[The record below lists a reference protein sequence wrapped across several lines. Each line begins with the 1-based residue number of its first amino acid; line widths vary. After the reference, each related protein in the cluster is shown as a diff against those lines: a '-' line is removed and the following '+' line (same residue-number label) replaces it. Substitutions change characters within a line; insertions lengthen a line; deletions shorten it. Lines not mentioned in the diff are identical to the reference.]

1 MTHPTVEILSTQD
14 ATLWWVQGLDTPL
27 HIGALAFFDGGP
39 LREPDG
45 RIRIDAIRARIGAQL
60 EHTPRFRQRLVELP
74 LGQGLAWIDDDH
86 FDLAH
91 HVRLTALPRPGGD
104 RELRDLVTDLLETPP
119 DPTRPLWEIW
129 VVDGLADGRV
139 VLLPKVNHVMA
150 DGTALLDFSIRMFD
164 PGTDAGSTAP
174 GEAATIW
181 DPEPAPAPAS
191 LLARGLAER
200 SRRQVG
206 ALWQF
211 AASATDPA
219 VLSGLARSVVGL
231 GGSGSGVAPSL
242 PVTKP
247 VGPRRDVVWLKL
259 PWDDL
264 ERVKRAQG
272 TTLNDVVLAVT
283 AGALA
288 YYLEHSRP
296 DTPTDTPTDVDTDL
310 DRDAPGAPPGDG
322 SGDAATGPAPRVL
335 VPVSTHGRTV
345 SGEFENRFSMMVVD
359 LPIAEHDPL
368 VRLRTIHAE
377 MDRHK
382 ASGQTK
388 LGPLLFSLADLVPP
402 WLLRTAAPP
411 VLRNQP
417 VVNLC
422 VSNMPGSRDPLHL
435 LGARLTDLYPYI
447 CGVGNIAVII
457 GVISYLDALGVGL
470 TVDADVVPDPD
481 LLATGLRLAAAEL
494 VAAVDEAADPAGD
507 QARDQAAR
515 ARRSRRAT

>member
-1 MTHPTVEILSTQD
+1 MSRRNLEILSTQD
-14 ATLWWVQGLDTPL
+14 ATLWWVQGVDTPL
-27 HIGALAFFDGGP
+27 HIGALAFFEGGP
-39 LREPDG
+39 LREQDG
-45 RIRIDAIRARIGAQL
+45 RIRIDAIRTRVAAQL
-60 EHTPRFRQRLVELP
+60 EHTPRFRQRLVDLP

-91 HVRLTALPRPGGD
+91 HVRLTALPRPGGE
-104 RELRDLVTDLLETPP
+104 RELRDLVAHLLEIPP

-150 DGTALLDFSIRMFD
+150 DGMALLDFALRLL
-164 PGTDAGSTAP
+164 DAGTGTEHARP
-174 GEAATIW
+174 GSPAVPW
-181 DPEPAPAPAS
+181 SPEPPPPTSAR
-191 LLARGLAER
+191 LADGLAER
-200 SRRQVG
+200 TRRQVG

-211 AASATDPA
+211 AASAADPA
-219 VLSGLARSVVGL
+219 VLSGLARAVIGL
-231 GGSGSGVAPSL
+231 GSGGSGVAPPL
-242 PVTKP
+242 PVTRP
-247 VGPRRDVVWLKL
+247 VGPRRDVAWLRL

-288 YYLEHSRP
+288 HYLAHQ
-296 DTPTDTPTDVDTDL
+296 TTTG
-310 DRDAPGAPPGDG
+310 PGSAG
-322 SGDAATGPAPRVL
+322 SGGGPSGLTGPAPRVL
-335 VPVSTHGRTV
+335 VPVSTHGRDP

-359 LPIAEHDPL
+359 LPVAEPDPL
-368 VRLRTIHAE
+368 ARLRAIHTE

-382 ASGQTK
+382 SSGQTR

-411 VLRNQP
+411 LLRNQP

-457 GVISYLDALGVGL
+457 GVISYLDALGVSL
-470 TVDADVVPDPD
+470 TVDADVVPDVD
-481 LLATGLRLAAAEL
+481 LLAEGLHLATAEL
-494 VAAVDEAADPAGD
+494 VAAATASGRPAKTP
-507 QARDQAAR
+507 
-515 ARRSRRAT
+515 RSRGGRRG

>member
-1 MTHPTVEILSTQD
+1 VSRRNLEILSTQD
-14 ATLWWVQGLDTPL
+14 ATLWWVQGVDTPL
-27 HIGALAFFDGGP
+27 HIGALAFFEGGP

-45 RIRIDAIRARIGAQL
+45 RIRIDAIRARVGAQL
-60 EHTPRFRQRLVELP
+60 EHTPRFRQRLVDLP

-91 HVRLTALPRPGGD
+91 HVRLTALPRPGGE
-104 RELRDLVTDLLETPP
+104 RELRDLVAHLLEIPP

-150 DGTALLDFSIRMFD
+150 DGMALLDFSIRLL
-164 PGTDAGSTAP
+164 DAGTGPEHAAP
-174 GEAATIW
+174 GSPEVPWA
-181 DPEPAPAPAS
+181 PEPPPATSAR
-191 LLARGLAER
+191 LADGLAER
-200 SRRQVG
+200 TRRQVG

-211 AASATDPA
+211 AASAADPA
-219 VLSGLARSVVGL
+219 VLSGLARTVIGL
-231 GGSGSGVAPSL
+231 GGGGSGVAPPL
-242 PVTKP
+242 PVTRP
-247 VGPRRDVVWLKL
+247 VGPRRDVVWLQL

-288 YYLEHSRP
+288 HYLAHQPTPRP
-296 DTPTDTPTDVDTDL
+296 ATDTDTDT
-310 DRDAPGAPPGDG
+310 GAGADGEPGDG
-322 SGDAATGPAPRVL
+322 TGDGTGPPSGGGPTRSAPRVL
-335 VPVSTHGRTV
+335 VPVSTHGRDP

-359 LPIAEHDPL
+359 LPVAEPDPL
-368 VRLRTIHAE
+368 ARLRAIHTE

-402 WLLRTAAPP
+402 WLLRTVAPP
-411 VLRNQP
+411 LLRNQP

-457 GVISYLDALGVGL
+457 GVISYLDALGVSL
-470 TVDADVVPDPD
+470 TVDADVLPDVD
-481 LLATGLRLAAAEL
+481 LLAEGLHLAAAEL
-494 VAAVDEAADPAGD
+494 VAATTASGGPTKTP
-507 QARDQAAR
+507 
-515 ARRSRRAT
+515 RSRGGRRG

>member
-1 MTHPTVEILSTQD
+1 VEILSTQD

-60 EHTPRFRQRLVELP
+60 EDTPRFRQRLVELP
-74 LGQGLAWIDDDH
+74 LGQGLAWVDDDH

-91 HVRLTALPRPGGD
+91 HVRLTALPRPGGEPEL
-104 RELRDLVTDLLETPP
+104 RELVAHLLEIPP

-129 VVDGLADGRV
+129 VVDGLADDRV

-150 DGTALLDFSIRMFD
+150 DGMALLDFASRIFD
-164 PGTDAGSTAP
+164 EGTDETSTDP
-174 GEAATIW
+174 GEATSAW
-181 DPEPAPAPAS
+181 DPEPAPAAAS
-191 LLARGLAER
+191 LLARGLADR
-200 SRRQVG
+200 TRRQVG

-211 AASATDPA
+211 ASSAADPA
-219 VLSGLARSVVGL
+219 VLRGLARSVIGL

-242 PVTKP
+242 PVTRP
-247 VGPRRDVVWLKL
+247 VGPRRDVVWLTL
-259 PWDDL
+259 PWADL
-264 ERVKRAQG
+264 ERVKRARG

-288 YYLEHSRP
+288 HYLTDQADTGTDP
-296 DTPTDTPTDVDTDL
+296 D
-310 DRDAPGAPPGDG
+310 PGPDSTAADPGG
-322 SGDAATGPAPRVL
+322 AATPAQPSPRVL
-335 VPVSTHGRTV
+335 VPVSTHSRTA
-345 SGEFENRFSMMVVD
+345 SGEFENRFSMMIVD
-359 LPIAEHDPL
+359 LPIAEPDPL
-368 VRLRTIHAE
+368 ARLHAIHVE
-377 MDRHK
+377 MDHHK
-382 ASGQTK
+382 ASGQTR

-402 WLLRTAAPP
+402 WLLRAAAPP

-422 VSNMPGSRDPLHL
+422 VSNMPGSPDPLHL

-457 GVISYLDALGVGL
+457 GVISYLDALGVSL

-481 LLATGLRLAAAEL
+481 LLAEGFRRATVEL
-494 VAAVDEAADPAGD
+494 VDAADRAGAQSADPPAP
-507 QARDQAAR
+507 
-515 ARRSRRAT
+515 ARRSSSGR

>member
-1 MTHPTVEILSTQD
+1 MSRRNLEILSTQD
-14 ATLWWVQGLDTPL
+14 ATLWWVQGVDTPL
-27 HIGALAFFDGGP
+27 HIGALAFFEGGP

-45 RIRIDAIRARIGAQL
+45 RIRIDAIRARVGAQL
-60 EHTPRFRQRLVELP
+60 EHTPRFRQRLADLP

-91 HVRLTALPRPGGD
+91 HVRLTALPRPGGE
-104 RELRDLVTDLLETPP
+104 RELRDLVAHLLEIPP

-150 DGTALLDFSIRMFD
+150 DGMALLDFSIRLLD
-164 PGTDAGSTAP
+164 TGTGPEHAAP
-174 GEAATIW
+174 GSPEVPWT
-181 DPEPAPAPAS
+181 PEPPPATSAR
-191 LLARGLAER
+191 LADGLAER
-200 SRRQVG
+200 TRRQVG

-211 AASATDPA
+211 AASAADPA
-219 VLSGLARSVVGL
+219 VLSGLARTVIGL
-231 GGSGSGVAPSL
+231 SGGGSGVAPPL
-242 PVTKP
+242 PVTRP
-247 VGPRRDVVWLKL
+247 VGPRRDVVWLRL

-264 ERVKRAQG
+264 EAVKRAQG

-288 YYLEHSRP
+288 HYLAHQP
-296 DTPTDTPTDVDTDL
+296 TPEPG
-310 DRDAPGAPPGDG
+310 PGA
-322 SGDAATGPAPRVL
+322 GPARSAPRVL
-335 VPVSTHGRTV
+335 VPVSTHGRNP

-359 LPIAEHDPL
+359 LPVAEPDPL
-368 VRLRTIHAE
+368 ARLRAIHTE

-402 WLLRTAAPP
+402 RLLRTVAPP
-411 VLRNQP
+411 LLRNQP

-457 GVISYLDALGVGL
+457 GVISYLDALGVSL
-470 TVDADVVPDPD
+470 TVDADVVPDVD
-481 LLATGLRLAAAEL
+481 LLAEGLHLAAAEL
-494 VAAVDEAADPAGD
+494 VAATTAAGGPTKTP
-507 QARDQAAR
+507 
-515 ARRSRRAT
+515 RSRGGRRG